1 MSNIQPRHVSPLAR
15 AVRKFSVSG
24 FVVASFAAYALHEH
38 FGAPAQS
45 AIATPLPLA
54 ATQQPAPTHSAAT
67 LPTSAPPRPTA
78 APATA
83 QASVPTA
90 PPPPPTNAPAPTAA
104 PVAQGLY
111 RDGSYSGPVT
121 DAYYGNMQV
130 QAVIQ
135 SGKLAD
141 VQILEF
147 PNDRRTSVR
156 INNVALPY
164 LVNEAIQ
171 AQSANIDAISGAT
184 LSSEAFAQSLQSA
197 LNAARSTG
205 SL

>member
-1 MSNIQPRHVSPLAR
+1 MSNIQPRRVSPLAR
-15 AVRKFSVSG
+15 AARKFSVSG

-54 ATQQPAPTHSAAT
+54 ATQRPAPAQSAAT
-67 LPTSAPPRPTA
+67 LPTSAPPRATA

-83 QASVPTA
+83 QPVPTD
-90 PPPPPTNAPAPTAA
+90 APAPTAA
-104 PVAQGLY
+104 PAAQGLY

-147 PNDRRTSVR
+147 PNDRRTSIR
-156 INNVALPY
+156 INNIALPY
-164 LVNEAIQ
+164 LVSEAIQ

-197 LNAARSTG
+197 LTAAKG
-205 SL
+205 KL